1 MEIMGILLTSI
12 NSDLSCCQRID
23 LQNLRTVLCQ
33 NDASAHFRQL
43 KTWMP
48 DFLFLRRIQSTGIFL
63 ELQCSVLLFEKKFC
77 DFLPYF

>member
-1 MEIMGILLTSI
+1 
-12 NSDLSCCQRID
+12 
-23 LQNLRTVLCQ
+23 
-33 NDASAHFRQL
+33 
-43 KTWMP
+43 MP